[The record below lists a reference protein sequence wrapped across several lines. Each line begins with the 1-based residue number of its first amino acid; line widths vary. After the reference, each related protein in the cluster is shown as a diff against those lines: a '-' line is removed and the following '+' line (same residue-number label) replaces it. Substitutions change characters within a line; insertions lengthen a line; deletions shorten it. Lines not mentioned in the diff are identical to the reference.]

1 MVIQNDKL
9 QTAAQMHANNAI
21 LTHEGLS
28 ETSTDLS
35 EMSVFADTFE
45 DTHVLVPM
53 DVAVLVVTER
63 MQSRAWAD
71 THMENRPAP
80 FSNLED
86 TKQRELGVHLHWAL
100 PDALTHGEQTSPD
113 EAPVFPVI
121 PDCWLITRIMTPSL
135 RDLMPYYDLEKLHD
149 GTVKTDDLK
158 RSVIPQRF
166 IRSWLLENETA
177 DGQARVT
184 PLVDWHTPATPPS
197 SRRLT
202 AVGYSNHAEFSGYY
216 DNVRN
221 ILGFHDPLQDIYET
235 DDLDIE
241 GYLTYSV
248 IGWYSDIAH
257 DPLGDVLTE
266 AQLFQ
271 RLEKLRWS
279 LGTEA
284 NTRLEQLLT
293 TPNALGQQALLAQII
308 PNRTMCHGAV
318 FNVAYT
324 RDYDI
329 DADLPDSEDLGVV
342 AANNSYE
349 GVTAAL
355 APDSNT
361 EGYSLLQMQLLTAAY
376 NMLDEYH
383 AEDGIPRLEAQLHLN
398 DFVGFND
405 ESAPDDPQHYWQA
418 HDPMLLI
425 RRATHTL
432 RHGFDGRLTDDETL
446 RCRLSREQFQQIDI
460 TTRFFRDTLTKEV
473 IGTDKSPVLVDDL
486 LRQDTETIALNRL
499 SLDVRRIL
507 HETILI
513 DPISRYLLAAHAY
526 LLQETELPLPP
537 LQYQRVSKDLALLLR
552 GHHNHQMIADQLVTH
567 IDIPGQVSSLIA
579 YTLWCDAPEKPWL
592 GGQPFIPMH
601 LDWEFEWY
609 PSQNW
614 EQEWSLRETDYVE
627 TEARSVDQTNKRI
640 FQGRSLFTERPGRLL
655 GLRLNELLA
664 TLKEDDPQGYNEI
677 KDLASQLRRLDMS
690 ACTLSGFNDWLAGL
704 SVEDSLESFTE
715 LTPSAPAR
723 AWRAGHLRIRKM
735 RIVDT
740 FGRFVYLI
748 QRDLTDD
755 TQPLT
760 PNEALVAND
769 DLQVEQTPDVA
780 STWTDAGLIKLS
792 PRLTQPARVNLRLV
806 AADDDNTPH
815 SDEQSAICGW
825 LMADHLDEALELY
838 AADGRNLGQMQRMPY
853 SFGLAWRNSPT
864 QNSTIGMPQL
874 PNAHLQGFASG
885 LLQHGVQD
893 DQAPRSDETA
903 LSALLRCI
911 DSTMWTEDPL
921 GRENSQ
927 KVAALMGHPLA
938 VVRAILHIETLTP
951 KVNTTPVFRVRL
963 GDLRQIHDGVIG
975 YFINDDYTRFYPVHE
990 DIASIKKRPER
1001 HTGFNTLISQVDGDV
1016 TSLIET
1022 QSSAPSTASRPI
1034 DHPYIDSSDDY
1045 LTVAVTDRGD
1055 TSQAVKLTLI
1065 VDPRGSIHV
1074 TSGILPRMRV
1084 DLPAPQVE
1092 AALRNMQV
1100 AFRFG
1105 PLLVD
1110 PERVQMPLP
1119 EDIQGGWQWVQRQGL
1134 TAWQTDDVLPA
1145 VDEAHLTRPAESTE
1159 GWLRLDSILDESDDG

>member
-1 MVIQNDKL
+1 MVIQNNKL
-9 QTAAQMHANNAI
+9 QTATQIHANNAI
-21 LTHEGLS
+21 LNHEGLAG
-28 ETSTDLS
+28 TNTDLS
-35 EMSVFADTFE
+35 GMSIFADTFE
-45 DTHVLVPM
+45 DTHVLVPI
-53 DVAVLVVTER
+53 DVAALVVTER

-71 THMENRPAP
+71 TRMETRPAP

-100 PDALTHGEQTSPD
+100 PDALTHGEQTNPD
-113 EAPVFPVI
+113 EAPVFPII

-135 RDLMPYYDLEKLHD
+135 RDLLPYYDLDKLND
-149 GTVKTDDLK
+149 GAVNIHDLK
-158 RSVIPQRF
+158 RSMIPQRF
-166 IRSWLLENETA
+166 IKSWILENETA

-184 PLVDWHTPATPPS
+184 PLADWHTPATAPS

-202 AVGYSNHAEFSGYY
+202 AVGPSNHAEFSGYY

-221 ILGFHDPLQDIYET
+221 ILGFHDTLQDIHET

-248 IGWYSDIAH
+248 IGWYSDSAY
-257 DPLGDVLTE
+257 DPLSGVATE

-279 LGTEA
+279 LGAEA
-284 NTRLEQLLT
+284 NTRLEQLLA
-293 TPNALGQQALLAQII
+293 TPNALGQQAAVSNII
-308 PNRTMCHGAV
+308 PQHTLCHGAV

-324 RDYDI
+324 ADYDI
-329 DADLPDSEDLGVV
+329 NADLPDSDELGVI
-342 AANNSYE
+342 ASNNSYE
-349 GVTAAL
+349 GVVTAL

-361 EGYSLLQMQLLTAAY
+361 GSYSLLQMQLLTTVY

-398 DFVGFND
+398 DFIGFDD
-405 ESAPDDPQHYWQA
+405 ESAPDDPQHYWRA
-418 HDPMLLI
+418 HEPMLLI

-446 RCRLSREQFQQIDI
+446 RCRLSYDQFQQINI
-460 TTRFFRDTLTKEV
+460 TTRFWRDTLTKEV
-473 IGTDKSPVLVDDL
+473 IGIGKSPVLVDDL
-486 LRQDTETIALNRL
+486 LRRDTETIVLNRL

-537 LQYQRVSKDLALLLR
+537 LQLQRISKDLALLLR
-552 GHHNHQMIADQLVTH
+552 THHNPQMLAEQLVKN
-567 IDIPGQVSSLIA
+567 IEIPGQIPSLVA
-579 YTLWCDAPEKPWL
+579 YTLWCDAPENPSL

-609 PSQNW
+609 PSQDW
-614 EQEWSLRETDYVE
+614 EQEWTLRETDYVE
-627 TEARSVDQTNKRI
+627 TGVQSVDPTDKRI

-664 TLKEDDPQGYNEI
+664 TLKEDDPQSYNEI
-677 KDLASQLRRLDMS
+677 KELASRLRSLDMS
-690 ACTLSGFNDWLAGL
+690 ACTLSGFNDWLAGI
-704 SVEDSLESFTE
+704 STEDGLESFTE
-715 LTPSAPAR
+715 LTPRAPAR

-735 RIVDT
+735 RVVDV
-740 FGRFVYLI
+740 FGRFIYLI
-748 QRDLTDD
+748 KRDLSDD

-760 PNEALVAND
+760 ADEELVAND
-769 DLQVEQTPDVA
+769 NLQVKQTPDVA
-780 STWTDAGLIKLS
+780 STWNDAGLIKLS

-806 AADDDNTPH
+806 AADDDHMPH
-815 SDEQSAICGW
+815 SDAQPAICGW

-838 AADGRNLGQMQRMPY
+838 AADGSNLGQIQRMPY
-853 SFGLAWRNSPT
+853 SFGVEWRNSPT

-885 LLQHGVQD
+885 LLQHGMQD

-938 VVRAILHIETLTP
+938 VVRATLHIETLAP
-951 KVNTTPVFRVRL
+951 KVNATPVFRVRV

-975 YFINDDYTRFYPVHE
+975 YFINDDYTQFYPVHE
-990 DIASIKKRPER
+990 DLASIKKRPER
-1001 HTGFNTLISQVDGDV
+1001 HTGFNTLISEVQGEV
-1016 TSLIET
+1016 TSLGNT
-1022 QSSAPSTASRPI
+1022 QSGESSTVARPI
-1034 DHPYIDSSDDY
+1034 DHPYINPSDR

-1074 TSGILPRMRV
+1074 TSGILPRIRV

-1092 AALRNMQV
+1092 AALSRMQV

-1110 PERVQMPLP
+1110 PERAQMPLP

-1145 VDEAHLTRPAESTE
+1145 VDEAHLARPAESTE
-1159 GWLRLDSILDESDDG
+1159 GWLRLDSILDESDEG